1 MKKLVVGISIIS
13 ILAFGTLAFAQGMGS
28 WGGGHMTGSGN
39 GGHMMGQGYGGH
51 MDGSGYGGH
60 MGGSGYGGHMGG
72 STSQGYEADR
82 KFLDET
88 ADLRKDLHNKKFEYA
103 EAARNP
109 DTTVGTLRQL
119 EKELYELESKIYEKA
134 PRTNRGYGLN

>member
-1 MKKLVVGISIIS
+1 MKKLLVGISIVS
-13 ILAFGTLAFAQGMGS
+13 ILAFGTLAFAQDMGG
-28 WGGGHMTGSGN
+28 WGGGHMTSSGN
-39 GGHMMGQGYGGH
+39 GGHMMGQGYGSH
-51 MDGSGYGGH
+51 MD
-60 MGGSGYGGHMGG
+60 GSGYGGHMGG
-72 STSQGYEADR
+72 STSQGYGADR

-88 ADLRKDLHNKKFEYA
+88 ADLRKDLHDKKFEYA

-109 DTTVGTLRQL
+109 NTTVGTLRQL